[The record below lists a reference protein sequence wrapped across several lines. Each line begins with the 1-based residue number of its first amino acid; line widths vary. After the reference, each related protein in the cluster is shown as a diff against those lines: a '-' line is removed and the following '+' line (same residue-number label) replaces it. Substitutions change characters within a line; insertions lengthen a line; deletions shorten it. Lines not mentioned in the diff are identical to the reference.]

1 MQITMTEPMIFELTL
16 SHILTLGGAL
26 GMAFLGALWTLIK
39 VVGAQQEAQLRQ
51 KFDLL
56 TTAVTSVGVD
66 LRREADAT
74 RKLEIAFLQFQ
85 TTVAQDYMLRNDAIR
100 EMASIGM
107 RIDNFALRM
116 ERALSQQTGGTP

>member
-1 MQITMTEPMIFELTL
+1 MTEPLIFELTL
-16 SHILTLGGAL
+16 GHILSLGGTL

-39 VVGAQQEAQLRQ
+39 IIGAQQEAQLRQ

-56 TTAVTSVGVD
+56 TTAVTGVGTD
-66 LRREADAT
+66 LRREAEAT

-85 TTVAQDYMLRNDAIR
+85 TTVAKDYMLRDDAIR
-100 EMASIGM
+100 EIANIGM

-116 ERALSQQTGGTP
+116 ERALSQQPGGTP

>member
-1 MQITMTEPMIFELTL
+1 MTETMTFD
-16 SHILTLGGAL
+16 LTLGHIFTLGGTL

-39 VVGAQQEAQLRQ
+39 IIGAQQETQLRQ

-56 TTAVTSVGVD
+56 TTAVTSVGMD
-66 LRREADAT
+66 LRREAEAT

-116 ERALSQQTGGTP
+116 ERALAQQPGGTL